1 MPPLGKWIQADCPA
15 RIDLSGGWS
24 DTPPI
29 TYEHGG
35 AVAVVG
41 ILINGQV
48 SLTFFYDWLNAII
61 WLLLLYHVYLVIVRF
76 VRWLQLFHRHSVIYL
91 YA

>member
-1 MPPLGKWIQADCPA
+1 MAPQGEWVIVECPA

-35 AVAVVG
+35 AVTNAAITLDGVKPIGCKVRR
-41 ILINGQV
+41 IN
-48 SLTFFYDWLNAII
+48 L
-61 WLLLLYHVYLVIVRF
+61 
-76 VRWLQLFHRHSVIYL
+76 
-91 YA
+91 